1 MNTYISTILVI
12 MSLFV
17 FSIMAYEWGSNLI
30 DFALGQ
36 VSKTQKT
43 LQSNE
48 IKEIIKNIISSGV
61 GSKRDVDIDNIKL
74 INCHVDISNTTNQ
87 MSFNISTIE
96 GVDYDLYME
105 RDTLYIFLYNITSFS
120 NKVLYIEYLGEN
132 SYTFGGNISI
142 NYSGSVRYFYP
153 NNSKIYIYNLVM
165 G

>member
-17 FSIMAYEWGSNLI
+17 FSITAYEWGSNLI

-48 IKEIIKNIISSGV
+48 IKEIIKDIISSGV
-61 GSKRDVDIDNIKL
+61 GSKRDIDIDNVNL
-74 INCHVDISNTTNQ
+74 IDCYVIISNTTNQ
-87 MSFNISTIE
+87 TSFNISTID
-96 GVDYDLYME
+96 GLNYDLYLE
-105 RDTLYIFLYNITSFS
+105 RNTLYIFLYNITSLS
-120 NKVLYIEYLGEN
+120 NKISYIEYLGED